1 MKKVLVFS
9 TTEIRAL
16 FIFYEHAAAQPSQAG
31 RIMLTIECWKDV
43 HPALVAIPV
52 DWDFP
57 IPYGLMVDKNAP
69 EDVRR
74 FLALVENL

>member
-1 MKKVLVFS
+1 M
-9 TTEIRAL
+9 R
-16 FIFYEHAAAQPSQAG
+16 
-31 RIMLTIECWKDV
+31 TIACWKDV

-74 FLALVENL
+74 FLALIENL